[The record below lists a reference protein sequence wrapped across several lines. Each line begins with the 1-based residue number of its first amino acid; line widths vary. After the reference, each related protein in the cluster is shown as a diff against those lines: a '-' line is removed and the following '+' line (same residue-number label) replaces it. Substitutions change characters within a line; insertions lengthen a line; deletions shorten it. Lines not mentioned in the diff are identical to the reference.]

1 MYSRLDWPAKYTG
14 LRLWRLQRRGT
25 APVSWH
31 YNYPM
36 KLFTNSFF
44 AMGTRC
50 ETQVYAANPA
60 AAARAV
66 AQVQSDVE
74 RLEALYSRYRD
85 TSYLS
90 RLNQVAATGG
100 SITVDDET
108 AHLLDYAATCHA
120 ESRGLFDITSGVLR
134 RAWNFKSG
142 VLPKREAVE
151 NLLQH
156 VGWHRLRWRSPVL
169 EFPVPGLEL
178 DFGGIVKEYAA
189 DRAATLCREQGIEH
203 ALVNLGGDIRIVGP
217 HPDGSPWR
225 IAIRDPR
232 RSDGV
237 LQTLE
242 LFSGALASS
251 GDYERC
257 IAIDGTR
264 YGHILNPLTGWPV
277 RHMAAVS
284 VTAEFCVVAG
294 SAATIGML
302 LEEQGAE
309 WLRQLGL
316 PHVWVGTNGTGG
328 GSLTWAVS

>member
-1 MYSRLDWPAKYTG
+1 MNLYT
-14 LRLWRLQRRGT
+14 
-25 APVSWH
+25 H
-31 YNYPM
+31 
-36 KLFTNSFF
+36 SFH

-50 ETQVYAANPA
+50 ETQLYASDATLAARA
-60 AAARAV
+60 AAA
-66 AQVQSDVE
+66 VQADVE

-85 TSYLS
+85 TSLLS
-90 RLNQVAATGG
+90 QINRVAATGG
-100 SITVDDET
+100 NISVDAET

-120 ESRGLFDITSGVLR
+120 ESGGLFDITSGVLR

-142 VLPKREAVE
+142 ALPSAQTVKE
-151 NLLQH
+151 LLQH
-156 VGWHRLRWRSPVL
+156 VGWHKLRWQTPVL
-169 EFPVPGLEL
+169 EFPEPGLEL
-178 DFGGIVKEYAA
+178 DFGGVVKEYAA
-189 DRAATLCREQGIEH
+189 DRAATLCRQHGLDH
-203 ALVNLGGDIRIVGP
+203 ALINLGGDIRVAGP

-232 RSDGV
+232 RTDGV

-257 IAIDGTR
+257 IDINGVR

-284 VTAEFCVVAG
+284 VVADFCVVAG

-302 LEEQGAE
+302 LEDSGAE

-316 PHVWVGTNGTGG
+316 PHLWVDVEGNHGG
-328 GSLTWAVS
+328 NFVIPA

>member
-1 MYSRLDWPAKYTG
+1 MYNVR
-14 LRLWRLQRRGT
+14 T
-25 APVSWH
+25 ADRVYRKDSARCPSGWH
-31 YNYPM
+31 YNYGM
-36 KLFTNSFF
+36 NLYTHSFQ

-50 ETQVYAANPA
+50 ETQLFATSADKAARA
-60 AAARAV
+60 AAA
-66 AQVQSDVE
+66 VQADVE
-74 RLEALYSRYRD
+74 RLEARYSRYRD
-85 TSYLS
+85 TSFLAQIN
-90 RLNQVAATGG
+90 RIAARGG
-100 SITVDDET
+100 SVDVDAET

-120 ESRGLFDITSGVLR
+120 ESKGLFDITSGILR

-142 VLPKREAVE
+142 ALPKPGDVQE
-151 NLLQH
+151 LLQH
-156 VGWHRLRWRSPVL
+156 VGWHRLRWHSGRTL
-169 EFPVPGLEL
+169 EFPEPGLEL

-189 DRAATLCREQGIEH
+189 DRAATLCAAHGTPH
-203 ALVNLGGDIRIVGP
+203 ALINLGGDIRIAGP

-232 RSDGV
+232 HADGDGVGV

-257 IAIDGTR
+257 IHINGIR

-284 VTAEFCVVAG
+284 VAADFCVVAG

-302 LEEQGAE
+302 LEDQGPQ

-316 PHVWVGTNGTGG
+316 PHAWVDVDGGTGG
-328 GSLTWAVS
+328 NFSA

>member
-1 MYSRLDWPAKYTG
+1 MNLYT
-14 LRLWRLQRRGT
+14 
-25 APVSWH
+25 H
-31 YNYPM
+31 
-36 KLFTNSFF
+36 SFQ

-50 ETQVYAANPA
+50 ETQLYAANADTAARA
-60 AAARAV
+60 AAA
-66 AQVQSDVE
+66 VQADVE
-74 RLEALYSRYRD
+74 RLEAAYSRYRD
-85 TSYLS
+85 DSFLS
-90 RLNQVAATGG
+90 RINRVAATGG
-100 SITVDDET
+100 SITVDKET

-120 ESRGLFDITSGVLR
+120 ESGGLFDITSGVLR

-142 VLPKREAVE
+142 QLPEPAAVQQ
-151 NLLQH
+151 LLQQ
-156 VGWHRLRWRSPVL
+156 VGWHKLRWQSPVL
-169 EFPVPGLEL
+169 EFPEPGLEL
-178 DFGGIVKEYAA
+178 DFGGVVKEYAA
-189 DRAATLCREQGIEH
+189 DRAATLCRHHGADH
-203 ALVNLGGDIRIVGP
+203 ALINLGGDIRIVGP

-232 RSDGV
+232 DANSV

-257 IAIDGTR
+257 IEIDGVR

-284 VTAEFCVVAG
+284 VAADFCVIAG

-302 LEEQGAE
+302 LEDKGAE

-316 PHVWVGTNGTGG
+316 PHLWVDVNGVAGGALVSATG
-328 GSLTWAVS
+328 SV

>member
-1 MYSRLDWPAKYTG
+1 
-14 LRLWRLQRRGT
+14 
-25 APVSWH
+25 
-31 YNYPM
+31 M
-36 KLFTNSFF
+36 KLYTHCFQ

-50 ETQVYAANPA
+50 ETQLYAKTADT
-60 AAARAV
+60 AARAS
-66 AQVQSDVE
+66 AAVQADVE

-85 TSYLS
+85 TSFLS
-90 RLNQVAATGG
+90 QINRVAAAGG
-100 SITVDDET
+100 SIDVDAET

-120 ESRGLFDITSGVLR
+120 ESGGLFDITSGVLR

-142 VLPKREAVE
+142 ALPEKQAVE
-151 NLLQH
+151 TLLQS
-156 VGWHRLRWRSPVL
+156 VGWNKLRWRSPHRL
-169 EFPVPGLEL
+169 EFPQPGLEL
-178 DFGGIVKEYAA
+178 DFGGVVKEYAA
-189 DRAATLCREQGIEH
+189 DRAATLCREHGAEH
-203 ALVNLGGDIRIVGP
+203 ALVNLGGDIRVAGP

-232 RSDGV
+232 KAEGV

-257 IAIDGTR
+257 IEIDGLR

-284 VTAEFCVVAG
+284 VAADFCVVAG

-302 LEEQGAE
+302 LEEKGAE

-316 PHVWVGTNGTGG
+316 PHVWVDVDGETGG
-328 GSLTWAVS
+328 TLAR

>member
-1 MYSRLDWPAKYTG
+1 MNLYT
-14 LRLWRLQRRGT
+14 
-25 APVSWH
+25 H
-31 YNYPM
+31 
-36 KLFTNSFF
+36 SFQ

-50 ETQVYAANPA
+50 ETQLYANTADQ
-60 AAARAV
+60 AARISAAV
-66 AQVQSDVE
+66 QADVD

-85 TSYLS
+85 TSFLS
-90 RLNQVAATGG
+90 RINRVAATGG
-100 SITVDDET
+100 SIDVDVET

-120 ESRGLFDITSGVLR
+120 ESGGLFDITSGILR

-142 VLPKREAVE
+142 KLPTADEVQT
-151 NLLQH
+151 LLRY
-156 VGWHRLRWRSPVL
+156 VGWNKLRWHSPRTL
-169 EFPVPGLEL
+169 EFPDPGLEL
-178 DFGGIVKEYAA
+178 DFGGVVKEYAA
-189 DRAATLCREQGIEH
+189 DRAATICREHGAEH
-203 ALVNLGGDIRIVGP
+203 ALINLGGDIRVAGP

-232 RSDGV
+232 KPDGV

-257 IAIDGTR
+257 IDINGVR

-284 VTAEFCVVAG
+284 VAADFCVVAG

-302 LEEQGAE
+302 LEEKGAE
-309 WLRQLGL
+309 WLRHLGL
-316 PHVWVGTNGTGG
+316 PHAWVGVDGRGQTTF
-328 GSLTWAVS
+328 

>member
-1 MYSRLDWPAKYTG
+1 MQLYS
-14 LRLWRLQRRGT
+14 
-25 APVSWH
+25 H
-31 YNYPM
+31 
-36 KLFTNSFF
+36 SFQ

-50 ETQVYAANPA
+50 ETQLYAKTA
-60 AAARAV
+60 AEAARA
-66 AQVQSDVE
+66 ATAVQADVE

-85 TSYLS
+85 TSFLS
-90 RLNQVAATGG
+90 RINRIAAGGG
-100 SITVDDET
+100 SIEVDAET

-120 ESRGLFDITSGVLR
+120 ESGGLFDITSGVLR
-134 RAWNFKSG
+134 RAWNFKGASLPQPEAIH
-142 VLPKREAVE
+142 VLMR
-151 NLLQH
+151 H
-156 VGWHRLRWRSPVL
+156 VGWNKLRWHSPHTL
-169 EFPVPGLEL
+169 EFPEPGLEL

-189 DRAATLCREQGIEH
+189 DRAATLCREHGAGH
-203 ALVNLGGDIRIVGP
+203 ALINLGGDIRVVGP

-232 RSDGV
+232 APDGV

-257 IAIDGTR
+257 IVINGVR

-284 VTAEFCVVAG
+284 VAADFCVVAG

-302 LEEQGAE
+302 LEEQGAQ
-309 WLRQLGL
+309 WLQQLAL
-316 PHVWVGTNGTGG
+316 PHLWFDVNGTGG
-328 GSLTWAVS
+328 GDLINRQRPRLP

>member
-1 MYSRLDWPAKYTG
+1 MNLYT
-14 LRLWRLQRRGT
+14 
-25 APVSWH
+25 H
-31 YNYPM
+31 
-36 KLFTNSFF
+36 SFQ

-50 ETQVYAANPA
+50 ETQLYAANADTAARA
-60 AAARAV
+60 AAA
-66 AQVQSDVE
+66 VQADVE
-74 RLEALYSRYRD
+74 RLEAAYSRYRD
-85 TSYLS
+85 DSFLS
-90 RLNQVAATGG
+90 RINRVAATGG

-120 ESRGLFDITSGVLR
+120 ESGGLFDITSGVLR

-142 VLPKREAVE
+142 RLPEAAVVQQ
-151 NLLQH
+151 LLQQ
-156 VGWHRLRWRSPVL
+156 VGWHKLRWQSPVL
-169 EFPVPGLEL
+169 EFPEPGLEL
-178 DFGGIVKEYAA
+178 DFGGVVKEYAA
-189 DRAATLCREQGIEH
+189 DRAATLCRQHGADH
-203 ALVNLGGDIRIVGP
+203 ALINLGGDIRIAGP

-232 RSDGV
+232 DANSV

-257 IAIDGTR
+257 IEIDGVR

-284 VTAEFCVVAG
+284 VAADFCVVAG

-302 LEEQGAE
+302 LEDKGAE
-309 WLRQLGL
+309 WLQQLGL
-316 PHVWVGTNGTGG
+316 PHLWVDVNGAAGGALAAATGG
-328 GSLTWAVS
+328 ALDF

>member
-1 MYSRLDWPAKYTG
+1 MDLYT
-14 LRLWRLQRRGT
+14 
-25 APVSWH
+25 H
-31 YNYPM
+31 
-36 KLFTNSFF
+36 SFQ

-50 ETQVYAANPA
+50 ETQLYADTADHAARA
-60 AAARAV
+60 AAA
-66 AQVQSDVE
+66 VQADVD

-85 TSYLS
+85 TSFLS
-90 RLNQVAATGG
+90 RINRTAAGGG
-100 SITVDDET
+100 SIDVDAET

-120 ESRGLFDITSGVLR
+120 ESGGLFDITSGILR

-142 VLPKREAVE
+142 KLPAAKEVQS
-151 NLLQH
+151 LLRH
-156 VGWHRLRWRSPVL
+156 VGWDKLRWHSPHTL
-169 EFPVPGLEL
+169 EFPEPGLEL
-178 DFGGIVKEYAA
+178 DFGGVVKEYAA
-189 DRAATLCREQGIEH
+189 DRAATICREHGAEH
-203 ALVNLGGDIRIVGP
+203 ALINLGGDIRVVGP

-232 RSDGV
+232 QPDGV

-257 IAIDGTR
+257 IDINGVR

-284 VTAEFCVVAG
+284 VAADFCVVAG

-302 LEEQGAE
+302 LEDKGAE

-316 PHVWVGTNGTGG
+316 PHAWVGVDGPGG
-328 GSLTWAVS
+328 GSFTSVV

>member
-1 MYSRLDWPAKYTG
+1 MNLYT
-14 LRLWRLQRRGT
+14 
-25 APVSWH
+25 H
-31 YNYPM
+31 
-36 KLFTNSFF
+36 SFH

-50 ETQVYAANPA
+50 ETQLYANDAALAARA
-60 AAARAV
+60 AAA
-66 AQVQSDVE
+66 VQADVE
-74 RLEALYSRYRD
+74 RLEARYSRYRD
-85 TSYLS
+85 TSFLS
-90 RLNQVAATGG
+90 QINRVAAGGG
-100 SITVDDET
+100 SIEVDAET

-120 ESRGLFDITSGVLR
+120 ESHGLFDITSGVLR

-142 VLPKREAVE
+142 ALPDPGAVQ

-156 VGWHRLRWRSPVL
+156 VGWHKLRWQSPRL
-169 EFPVPGLEL
+169 DFPEPGLEL
-178 DFGGIVKEYAA
+178 DFGGVVKEYAA
-189 DRAATLCREQGIEH
+189 DRAATLCRQHDVHH
-203 ALVNLGGDIRIVGP
+203 ALVNLGGDIRGVGP

-232 RSDGV
+232 RADGV

-257 IAIDGTR
+257 ITIDGVR

-284 VTAEFCVVAG
+284 VAADFCVVAG

-302 LEEQGAE
+302 LEEQGAV
-309 WLRQLGL
+309 WLQQLGL
-316 PHVWVGTNGTGG
+316 PHLWVDVDGTCGG
-328 GSLTWAVS
+328 ALF